1 MGWRQAA
8 TRAHRYVG
16 LALALFLTVAGLS
29 GAVIA
34 FTDEID
40 GWLNPHL
47 RRAATGVPTA
57 DPLDFVDLI
66 EAADP
71 RGMVTFAS
79 LAFQPGRSALYF
91 VKPRIDPATGRPYRL
106 GYNQVFADPVT
117 GVILGRRQWG
127 AFAFDRAHLL
137 PAIYEIHYSLFLPEA
152 LSGWFLGLLAAAWAI
167 DCFVGASLTL
177 PRARPRLG
185 NWLRAWTLKP
195 RAGPYRRTLDL
206 HRAGGLWLWL
216 VLLLLALTGFYLR
229 VGDDTVRPLLLHFSS
244 LTPSPYEV
252 RGDAED
258 DVAPALPLR
267 AVLPL
272 ATAERDRLGWTDA
285 PTAASYDLHTGIYA
299 VAFQSGR
306 YAERAI
312 GAPTV
317 YVDGGDGRI
326 LGHSEPLT
334 GTAADVIVD
343 LPRPLHGGKLGGLP
357 GRILVASAGLGTA
370 MLSITGIA
378 LWIRKRRGRTRAGA

>member
-1 MGWRQAA
+1 M
-8 TRAHRYVG
+8 
-16 LALALFLTVAGLS
+16 
-29 GAVIA
+29 
-34 FTDEID
+34 
-40 GWLNPHL
+40 
-47 RRAATGVPTA
+47 
-57 DPLDFVDLI
+57 
-66 EAADP
+66 
-71 RGMVTFAS
+71 
-79 LAFQPGRSALYF
+79 
-91 VKPRIDPATGRPYRL
+91 
-106 GYNQVFADPVT
+106 
-117 GVILGRRQWG
+117 
-127 AFAFDRAHLL
+127 
-137 PAIYEIHYSLFLPEA
+137 
-152 LSGWFLGLLAAAWAI
+152 
-167 DCFVGASLTL
+167 
-177 PRARPRLG
+177 
-185 NWLRAWTLKP
+185 
-195 RAGPYRRTLDL
+195 
-206 HRAGGLWLWL
+206 
-216 VLLLLALTGFYLR
+216 
-229 VGDDTVRPLLLHFSS
+229 RPLLLHFSS